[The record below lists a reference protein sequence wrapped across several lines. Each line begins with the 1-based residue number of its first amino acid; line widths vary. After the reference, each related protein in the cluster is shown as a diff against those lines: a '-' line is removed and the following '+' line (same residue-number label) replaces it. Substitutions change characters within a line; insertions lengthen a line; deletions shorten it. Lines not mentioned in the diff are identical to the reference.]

1 MNAWTRPLRIVLIVV
16 VAVVV
21 LAVGAVAV
29 VVARFNPNAYKPDI
43 VAAVKR
49 ATGRNLALN
58 GAISLKPSLWPTIAI
73 ADVTF
78 SNPPGF
84 SRPQMASLQGLE
96 LQIGIIPLLSGR
108 IAIQRLVL
116 IHPDILLET
125 DAAGHN
131 NWVLAPEGSPS
142 AAPAQ
147 APARSGGHAPAEV
160 SVASVHIQDGTIAYR
175 DDRTNKVVTLGVPKL
190 EASAASPD
198 APLHLDVDA
207 VYNGAAFSVAG
218 DTGSLS
224 RLQDPAA
231 TSPWPVKLTLTA
243 GQAKISADG
252 SLTEPLQGKGYTMAL
267 SGSVPDASTLTPLLQ
282 GFVAPPLHDVT
293 FAAKVADTGGSLP
306 AFSALTLHV
315 GASDL
320 GGRVPGLTLDHLDI
334 AAAAADQPAKADGAG
349 KLGDQALAF
358 SATTGPLVALLPGA
372 KPVAF
377 PIDAT
382 VQAAGGSATVK
393 GTIADAQA
401 LTGARLAVTANIP
414 DLSTLSALA
423 RRPLPAIRQ
432 VAFQGTL
439 SDAQGGFRD
448 GATVQGLSLTSA
460 DGDLAGDATIGLA
473 PKTSLT
479 AKLQSKRIDLDALQD
494 AVSHMPPSP
503 PPAPPP
509 APTRAPPSEAAK
521 PPAPASARPKRDDR
535 LFSDQPIPFDLLR
548 TADADLTLTIADLRS
563 GGADYK
569 AIDTHAVVKDGKLN
583 VSPFAAELPGGH
595 LTGSVSADAMQKAPP
610 VHVVIHAPGLAL
622 KTLLEAVHQPSY
634 ASGNLDVSADLSG
647 AGDTPHAIAAS
658 LDGSLGLAMAGGTI
672 DNRLLGSLLGKVM
685 NTLNALD
692 LVGKGGDS
700 TLRCFGLRMEAAHG
714 IGTIKP
720 VGLSSSLLTMTGAGT
735 VNLGAETLAL
745 TLAPQARIGGTAVVI
760 PIRVEGPIRDPS
772 VEVNKLGAAERNAG
786 SVAGA
791 ILGDATPLGIVG
803 GLLGGDK
810 LLGGNTDI
818 CPAVLAAARG
828 ERVPAEASK
837 PAPTNPGT
845 LLKNLFR

>member
-1 MNAWTRPLRIVLIVV
+1 MKTWTRPLRIVLIVV

-49 ATGRNLALN
+49 ATGRDLVLN
-58 GAISLKPSLWPTIAI
+58 GTISLKRSLWPTIEV
-73 ADVTF
+73 ADVGF

-96 LQIGIIPLLSGR
+96 LQIGIISILSGR
-108 IAIQRLVL
+108 VAVERLVL

-131 NWVLAPEGSPS
+131 NWVLTPEGPPS
-142 AAPAQ
+142 AAAQPQ
-147 APARSGGHAPAEV
+147 APVQSGGHARTEV
-160 SVASVHIQDGTIAYR
+160 SVASVRIQDGTIAYR
-175 DDRTNKVVTLGVPKL
+175 DDRTNKVITLAVPKL
-190 EASAASPD
+190 EATATSPD
-198 APLHLDVDA
+198 SPLHLDADA
-207 VYNGAAFSVAG
+207 SYNGTAFSIAG
-218 DTGSLS
+218 DTGSLT

-252 SLTEPLQGKGYTMAL
+252 SLTQPLQGKGYTMAL
-267 SGSVPDASTLTPLLQ
+267 SGSVPDLSTLTPLLQ
-282 GFVAPPLHDVT
+282 GSVLPPLHDVT
-293 FAAKVADTGGSLP
+293 FAAKVADTGAPVP

-320 GGRVPGLTLDHLDI
+320 GGQVPGLTLDHLDI
-334 AAAAADQPAKADGAG
+334 AAAAADQPAKANAAG
-349 KLGDQALAF
+349 KLGDQALSF
-358 SATTGPLVALLPGA
+358 SATTGPLAALLPVA
-372 KPVAF
+372 KPMAF
-377 PIDAT
+377 PIDAAI
-382 VQAAGGSATVK
+382 QAAGGTASVK
-393 GTIADAQA
+393 GTIEDAQA
-401 LTGARLAVTANIP
+401 LTGARLVVVANIP
-414 DLSTLSALA
+414 DLSALSALA
-423 RRPLPAIRQ
+423 RRPLPAVKQI
-432 VAFQGTL
+432 AFQGTL
-439 SDAQGGFRD
+439 SDAQGGFRN
-448 GATVQGLSLTSA
+448 GATLQGLSLTTA
-460 DGDLAGDATIGLA
+460 DGDMAGDATIGLA
-473 PKTSLT
+473 PKTSLV
-479 AKLQSKRIDLDALQD
+479 AKLQSKRIDLDALQA
-494 AVSHMPPSP
+494 AVDHTPASP
-503 PPAPPP
+503 PPASPQ
-509 APTRAPPSEAAK
+509 RGAK
-521 PPAPASARPKRDDR
+521 PPAPPSAPPKRDDR

-563 GGADYK
+563 GGADYR
-569 AIDTHAVVKDGKLN
+569 AIATHAVVKDGKLN
-583 VSPFAAELPGGH
+583 VSPFAADLPGGH

-610 VHVVIHAPGLAL
+610 VHVVMHAPGLAL
-622 KTLLEAVHQPSY
+622 KTLLELAHQPSY
-634 ASGNLDVSADLSG
+634 ASGNLEVSADLSG

-700 TLRCFGLRMEAAHG
+700 TLRCFGLRMDAAHG
-714 IGTIKP
+714 IGAIKP

-735 VNLGAETLAL
+735 INLGAETLAL
-745 TLAPQARIGGTAVVI
+745 TLAPQARIAGTGVVI

-772 VEVNKLGAAERNAG
+772 VEVNKVGAAERNAG

-791 ILGDATPLGIVG
+791 IIGDATPLGIVG

-810 LLGGNTDI
+810 VLSGNTDI

-828 ERVPAEASK
+828 QRVPAEAAK
-837 PAPTNPGT
+837 PAPTNPGA